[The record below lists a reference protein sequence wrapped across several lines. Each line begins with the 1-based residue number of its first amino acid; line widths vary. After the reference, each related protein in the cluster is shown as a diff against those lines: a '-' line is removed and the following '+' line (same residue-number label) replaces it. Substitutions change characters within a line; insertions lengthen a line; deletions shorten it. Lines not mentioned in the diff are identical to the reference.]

1 MRQKEVIGQS
11 IRNSKSARPRTITYV
26 PIDEYDF
33 KSIVPSDKKE
43 YKIKKIA
50 VMVVA
55 MILVMSCCIYAGVS
69 YYYSYHFFYGTTING
84 IDSSNKTAYEV
95 EQEIA
100 GKKDNYT
107 IQVRARM
114 QDPQA
119 ITGKDID
126 YKYVSSGAVLQL
138 LKTQKSW
145 EWIGSLFETKNY
157 MVQEETFFSRE
168 KLEEQVNSLNCAK
181 KENQIAPE
189 NAYVSF
195 VNSEFTIVPE
205 TEGNELNT
213 KEAYQMICRAIDND
227 AAEVDLESDP
237 NAYKKADVTKESSE
251 LQNMVNTYKN
261 LTKANITYT
270 FGDETVTLDGN
281 TIKNWLQFD
290 EKGQLLQNDEAFRQ
304 HVVDYVAQLAADH
317 DTVGTERQFQTTSGR
332 TVYVYGSAYGW
343 KIDQDKE
350 VAQLMQEI
358 QSGTQTT
365 REPVYS
371 MRANAH
377 GINDLGDTYI
387 EVDLTEQYM
396 WYYQNGNIIFQS
408 EIVSGLPSD
417 PDRKTPPG
425 IFTLNSKSSPSVLR
439 GEMTANGTYS
449 YEQPVTYW
457 MPFNGGIGFHDAD
470 WQPYFGGDRYLT
482 GGSHG
487 CINLPPE
494 NAGQLYSLIQYDV
507 PIICFY

>member
-1 MRQKEVIGQS
+1 MKPKEVIGQS
-11 IRNSKSARPRTITYV
+11 MRTTKSARPGSVMYV
-26 PIDEYDF
+26 PMD
-33 KSIVPSDKKE
+33 KSEFRSIIFSEKKKN
-43 YKIKKIA
+43 KIKKI
-50 VMVVA
+50 VILIIL
-55 MILVMSCCIYAGVS
+55 MIFVIGCCIYAGIS

-181 KENQIAPE
+181 KENQTAPE

-227 AAEVDLESDP
+227 AAEVNLESDP
-237 NAYKKADVTKESSE
+237 KAYKKADVTKESSE
-251 LQNMVNTYKN
+251 LQNMVNT
-261 LTKANITYT
+261 
-270 FGDETVTLDGN
+270 
-281 TIKNWLQFD
+281 
-290 EKGQLLQNDEAFRQ
+290 
-304 HVVDYVAQLAADH
+304 
-317 DTVGTERQFQTTSGR
+317 
-332 TVYVYGSAYGW
+332 
-343 KIDQDKE
+343 
-350 VAQLMQEI
+350 
-358 QSGTQTT
+358 
-365 REPVYS
+365 
-371 MRANAH
+371 
-377 GINDLGDTYI
+377 
-387 EVDLTEQYM
+387 
-396 WYYQNGNIIFQS
+396 
-408 EIVSGLPSD
+408 
-417 PDRKTPPG
+417 
-425 IFTLNSKSSPSVLR
+425 
-439 GEMTANGTYS
+439 
-449 YEQPVTYW
+449 
-457 MPFNGGIGFHDAD
+457 
-470 WQPYFGGDRYLT
+470 
-482 GGSHG
+482 
-487 CINLPPE
+487 
-494 NAGQLYSLIQYDV
+494 
-507 PIICFY
+507 

>member
-1 MRQKEVIGQS
+1 MRTT
-11 IRNSKSARPRTITYV
+11 KSARPGSVVYV
-26 PIDEYDF
+26 PMD
-33 KSIVPSDKKE
+33 KSEFRSIIFSEKKKN
-43 YKIKKIA
+43 KIKKI
-50 VMVVA
+50 VILIIL
-55 MILVMSCCIYAGVS
+55 MIFVIGCCMYAGIS

-145 EWIGSLFETKNY
+145 EWIGSPFETKTY

-227 AAEVDLESDP
+227 AAEVNLESDP
-237 NAYKKADVTKESSE
+237 KAYKKADVTKESSE

-365 REPVYS
+365 RETVYS